1 MCTDIIACAANCQ
14 GAPNCR
20 AACISNGTPT
30 EQAVYNALYQCFVA
44 SSCTTPECIAQNCPT
59 QVDACSLHGY
69 TCQVILQCAEQCSPN
84 DTFCEQACVD
94 AATPQGQV
102 LLNVLNDCAIQYN
115 CTNGLCVITNCAA
128 ELNACQTG

>member
-1 MCTDIIACAANCQ
+1 M
-14 GAPNCR
+14 
-20 AACISNGTPT
+20 
-30 EQAVYNALYQCFVA
+30 
-44 SSCTTPECIAQNCPT
+44 
-59 QVDACSLHGY
+59 
-69 TCQVILQCAEQCSPN
+69 ILQCAEQCSPN

-102 LLNVLNDCAIQYN
+102 LLNVLNACAIQYN